1 MKENEDL
8 LAGFAVFGGVDVFS
22 AFPSQQMVAR
32 QSDSATEKSKRVL
45 LSQVFH
51 GKQAM
56 TQSKTDL
63 LQAKR
68 ESRALRRAKY
78 THIKKGQFVD
88 AFCTK
93 AIERTELRLIQ
104 DLI

>member
-1 MKENEDL
+1 MLYALNES
-8 LAGFAVFGGVDVFS
+8 V
-22 AFPSQQMVAR
+22 
-32 QSDSATEKSKRVL
+32 TEKQQRVL
-45 LSQVFH
+45 LSQTFH

-68 ESRALRRAKY
+68 ESRALRRAKN

-93 AIERTELRLIQ
+93 AIERTEARLFE